1 VAKSHCAPAFVRLF
15 DTTPNLV
22 VAPKNEGLAEYWHC
36 NDLWVQRSPVP
47 TRQMTSAASHVF
59 FRICGALSGCGSGYA
74 LNRLTNS
81 DPIAIKFFKKEA
93 SDNPTPK
100 GYSCGFDWQVA
111 SANIAPC
118 ARPFDTRATLVRCC
132 RFDVEENSMI
142 EVTRVQT
149 GVRLESS
156 LLKVL
161 KALAA
166 YTDLGLGDLL
176 EGICLHAFEGKLPF
190 SPETLEQIDR
200 FRHIYGL
207 SLTAADSH
215 RLTEQP
221 SGRAARSAPKKKHKT
236 RR

>member
-1 VAKSHCAPAFVRLF
+1 VLDPPAIKF
-15 DTTPNLV
+15 
-22 VAPKNEGLAEYWHC
+22 
-36 NDLWVQRSPVP
+36 
-47 TRQMTSAASHVF
+47 TSAA
-59 FRICGALSGCGSGYA
+59 RALDAAAATRSIA
-74 LNRLTNS
+74 NS
-81 DPIAIKFFKKEA
+81 NPITIKFFKKEA
-93 SDNPTPK
+93 CDNPTPK
-100 GYSCGFDWQVA
+100 GYSCSFDWQVA
-111 SANIAPC
+111 SAKRLDVQQTYQ
-118 ARPFDTRATLVRCC
+118 ARSSIRTPAHAHSLRVVPWY
-132 RFDVEENSMI
+132 DVANSMPRKNSMI

-161 KALAA
+161 KALAT

-176 EGICLHAFEGKLPF
+176 EGICLHAFEGKQPF

-215 RLTEQP
+215 RLTELP

>member
-1 VAKSHCAPAFVRLF
+1 VVPWYDVA
-15 DTTPNLV
+15 
-22 VAPKNEGLAEYWHC
+22 
-36 NDLWVQRSPVP
+36 
-47 TRQMTSAASHVF
+47 
-59 FRICGALSGCGSGYA
+59 
-74 LNRLTNS
+74 NS
-81 DPIAIKFFKKEA
+81 IA
-93 SDNPTPK
+93 
-100 GYSCGFDWQVA
+100 Q
-111 SANIAPC
+111 
-118 ARPFDTRATLVRCC
+118 
-132 RFDVEENSMI
+132 ENSMI

-149 GVRLESS
+149 GVRLESA

-166 YTDLGLGDLL
+166 YTNLGLGDLL
-176 EGICLHAFEGKLPF
+176 EGICLHAFEGKQPF

-221 SGRAARSAPKKKHKT
+221 SGRTARSAPKKKHKT